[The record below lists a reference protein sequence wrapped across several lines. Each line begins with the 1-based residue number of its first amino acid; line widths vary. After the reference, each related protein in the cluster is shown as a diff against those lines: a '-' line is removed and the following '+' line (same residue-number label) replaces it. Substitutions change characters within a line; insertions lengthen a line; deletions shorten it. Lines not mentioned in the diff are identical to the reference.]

1 MTVLGVLVVLLGVLV
16 ALAVAAGVWRGWA
29 VLRDRPILL
38 MRAQVAEQQVAAL
51 DARLQ
56 ISRVQYDTERAL
68 YAAALE
74 QSGPGR
80 S

>member
-1 MTVLGVLVVLLGVLV
+1 MTALGVLVVLLGVVV
-16 ALAVAAGVWRGWA
+16 ALAVAAGVWWGWT
-29 VLRDRPILL
+29 VLRDRPALL

-51 DARLQ
+51 DARLAL
-56 ISRVQYDTERAL
+56 SRVEYATERAL

-74 QSGPGR
+74 QSGPAR